1 MGEKKVVFSDPKH
14 PYTNALLSA
23 VPVPDPNVKRKRVML
38 KGEVPSPINV
48 KSYCKCR

>member
-14 PYTNALLSA
+14 PYTNVLLSA